1 MSRPMFRPTSRA
13 LLLVLALFAAVGA
26 SAPLLAQDTA
36 DKPLAGAPVPT
47 DGRQVTTQIATWSGQ
62 LDTIEKQLG
71 SGELSEQDL
80 TELRREVDA
89 TLTAA
94 KALADLANAAL
105 ADKRQLLD
113 ALGPPPADDTTKE
126 APEVARQRASLNSEI
141 ADLDGRAKRAQVIAA
156 RAESMLGIVVETS
169 RQRLAARIL
178 ARETS
183 PFSLD
188 LWREGLPQTIEALAN
203 IADTP
208 RQWWESDG
216 TPDKVSAAWPTVVLV
231 IAFATVM
238 GWPIRHWLLRKGG
251 PRIDIEAPPYGR
263 RVLAAT
269 AAGLASC
276 AIPVLAIASIYIS
289 LEVHGLLF
297 DGIEELARGLA
308 VGLSLYF
315 VIAGFSHVALQ
326 PHLPQW
332 RVARL
337 SEESADTLDARLK
350 FLAVILGLNSFIWIG
365 FHLGGAGDAFRTIVN
380 VFMNATLAFGL
391 WPMLGDG
398 AWRRSE
404 TAISIEATGGEVVD
418 PRKYATARRLLR
430 LLVLAI
436 PLTAAA
442 GYYNLSD
449 YIARNIILAG
459 LLFGLFSAL
468 STIVGEL
475 TAAMLNAQ
483 GGSLRKVRTALGFSD
498 EAGGIAH
505 FWITGFFNVLLAGAL
520 FTLFLP
526 SAGVPR
532 EDIAAFFETGISGVH
547 IGNFTISFTD
557 ILLGVVIFVV
567 ALRVTRMVQRLLER
581 RLLPQTR
588 LDTGVQNSIKSAAGY
603 VGTTIGIVIAVSVA
617 GIDFSNIAIIAGAL
631 SVGIGFGLQN
641 IVNNFI
647 SGLIVL
653 VERPVKV
660 GDWVIIGG
668 NEGIVKRINVRAT
681 EIETFKRA
689 TVIVPNGELISQAL
703 VNYTLHNKM
712 GRVDIPVGVAYGTDP
727 DQVEKVLFEV
737 AAAHKAVLSFP
748 KPRVLFQNF
757 GASTLDFELR
767 CFVAN
772 VEESLAVRTELM
784 FAVERIFRERDIEIP
799 FPQSDINIRERDIE
813 KIAALI
819 ERLFAR
825 NAAKGGKD
833 AGESQDKVD
842 E

>member
-1 MSRPMFRPTSRA
+1 MSRPTSRA
-13 LLLVLALFAAVGA
+13 LLLVLALLAALGA
-26 SAPLLAQDTA
+26 LTPLRAQDSA
-36 DKPLAGAPVPT
+36 DKPIAGAPIPT
-47 DGRQVTTQIATWSGQ
+47 DGRQVTTQIATWTSQ
-62 LDTIEKQLG
+62 LDAIEKQIGAGTLA
-71 SGELSEQDL
+71 EEDL
-80 TELRREVDA
+80 PELRREIDA
-89 TLTAA
+89 TLSAA
-94 KALADLANAAL
+94 RALADLANAAL

-113 ALGPPPADDTTKE
+113 ALGPPPADDSTKE
-126 APEVARQRASLNSEI
+126 APEVARQRASLNSDI
-141 ADLDGRAKRAQVIAA
+141 ADLDGRAKRAQVIAT

-169 RQRLAARIL
+169 RQQLAARIL
-178 ARETS
+178 GRETS
-183 PFSLD
+183 PFAID
-188 LWREGLPQTIEALAN
+188 LWREGLPQTIEALSAL
-203 IADTP
+203 ADTP

-216 TPDKVSAAWPTVVLV
+216 TPDKVAAAWPTVLLV

-238 GWPIRHWLLRKGG
+238 GWPIRRWLLRRGG
-251 PRIDIEAPPYGR
+251 PRMDIPAPPYGR
-263 RVLAAT
+263 RVLAAC

-276 AIPVLAIASIYIS
+276 AIPVLAIASIYGS
-289 LEVHGLLF
+289 LEAHGLLF
-297 DGIEELARGLA
+297 GGIEELARGLA

-337 SEESADTLDARLK
+337 SEDSADTLDARLK

-365 FHLGGAGDAFRTIVN
+365 FRLDGSGDAFRTIVN

-391 WPMLGDG
+391 WPMLGDR

-404 TAISIEATGGEVVD
+404 AAVSLEATGGEAVD

-430 LLVLAI
+430 LFVLAI

-459 LLFGLFSAL
+459 LLFGMFSAL

-475 TAAMLNAQ
+475 AAAMLNAPD
-483 GGSLRKVRTALGFSD
+483 GSLRKVRTALGFSD
-498 EAGGIAH
+498 EAGGMAH
-505 FWITGFFNVLLAGAL
+505 FWITGFFNVVLAGVL

-526 SAGVPR
+526 SAGVPWD
-532 EDIAAFFETGISGVH
+532 DIAAFFETGISGVH

-557 ILLGVVIFVV
+557 ILLGIVIFVV
-567 ALRVTRMVQRLLER
+567 ALRLTRMVQRLLER

-603 VGTTIGIVIAVSVA
+603 VGTTIGIVIAISVA

-689 TVIVPNGELISQAL
+689 TVIVPNGELISQSL

-727 DQVEKVLFEV
+727 GQVEKVLFEV
-737 AAAHKAVLSFP
+737 AANHKAVLSFP

-772 VEESLAVRTELM
+772 VEESLVVRTELM
-784 FAVERIFRERDIEIP
+784 FAVERIFREREIEIP
-799 FPQSDINIRERDIE
+799 FPQSDINIRDRDIE
-813 KIAALI
+813 KLAALLD
-819 ERLFAR
+819 RVFAR
-825 NAAKGGKD
+825 NAAEGNRTAAPTGQN
-833 AGESQDKVD
+833 QDRRD

>member
-1 MSRPMFRPTSRA
+1 MSRPTSRA
-13 LLLVLALFAAVGA
+13 LLLVLALLATVGA
-26 SAPLLAQDTA
+26 LSPLRAQDSA
-36 DKPLAGAPVPT
+36 DKPIAGAPLPT
-47 DGRQVTTQIATWSGQ
+47 DGRQVTTQIATWTSQ
-62 LDTIEKQLG
+62 LDAIEKQIGAGTLAEN
-71 SGELSEQDL
+71 ELPDI
-80 TELRREVDA
+80 RREIDA
-89 TLTAA
+89 TLNAA
-94 KALADLANAAL
+94 RALAEIANAAL

-113 ALGPPPADDTTKE
+113 ALGPPPADESTKE

-141 ADLDGRAKRAQVIAA
+141 ADLDGRAKRAQVIAT
-156 RAESMLGIVVETS
+156 RAESMLGIIVEMS
-169 RQRLAARIL
+169 RQQLAARIL
-178 ARETS
+178 GRETS
-183 PFSLD
+183 PFSIE
-188 LWREGLPQTIEALAN
+188 LWREGLPETIEALAN

-208 RQWWESDG
+208 RQWWESEG
-216 TPDKVSAAWPTVVLV
+216 TPEKVAAAWPTVLLV
-231 IAFATVM
+231 IAFATIM

-251 PRIDIEAPPYGR
+251 PRMDIKAPPYGR

-276 AIPVLAIASIYIS
+276 AIPVLAIASIYGS
-289 LEVHGLLF
+289 LEGHGLLF
-297 DGIEELARGLA
+297 GGIEELARGLA

-337 SEESADTLDARLK
+337 SEDSADTLDARLK
-350 FLAVILGLNSFIWIG
+350 FLALILGLNSFIWIG
-365 FHLGGAGDAFRTIVN
+365 FHLSGSGDSFRTIVN
-380 VFMNATLAFGL
+380 VFMNGTLAFGL
-391 WPMLGDG
+391 WPMLGDR

-404 TAISIEATGGEVVD
+404 ASVSLEATGGEAVE
-418 PRKYATARRLLR
+418 PLKYATARRLLR

-449 YIARNIILAG
+449 YLARNIILAG

-468 STIVGEL
+468 ATIVGEL
-475 TAAMLNAQ
+475 AAAMLNAPD
-483 GGSLRKVRTALGFSD
+483 GALRKVRTALGFSD
-498 EAGGIAH
+498 EAGGMAH
-505 FWITGFFNVLLAGAL
+505 FWITGFFNVLLAGTL

-526 SAGVPR
+526 SAGVPWD
-532 EDIAAFFETGISGVH
+532 DITAFFETGISGVR

-557 ILLGVVIFVV
+557 ILLGVVIFIV
-567 ALRVTRMVQRLLER
+567 ALRLTRMVQGLLER

-689 TVIVPNGELISQAL
+689 TVIVPNGELISQSI

-727 DQVEKVLFEV
+727 AQVEKVLFEV
-737 AAAHKAVLSFP
+737 ATAHKAVLSFP

-784 FAVERIFRERDIEIP
+784 FAVERIFREREIEIP
-799 FPQSDINIRERDIE
+799 FPQSDINIRDRDIE
-813 KIAALI
+813 KLAMLLD
-819 ERLFAR
+819 RVFSR
-825 NAAKGGKD
+825 NAETGAKAAAPTGQN
-833 AGESQDKVD
+833 QDKRD